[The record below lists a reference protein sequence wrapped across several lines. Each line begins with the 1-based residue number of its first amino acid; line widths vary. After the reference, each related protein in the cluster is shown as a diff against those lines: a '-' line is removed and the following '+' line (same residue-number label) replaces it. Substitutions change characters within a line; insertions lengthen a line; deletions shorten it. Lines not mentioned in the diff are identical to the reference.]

1 MVNEAVSLISLSD
14 FSLLVYRNAK
24 DFCVLVLDPGALLNL
39 LVSSYNF
46 LIVLLGFS
54 VYNIMSSVNS
64 ESFISSFPIQ
74 IPFIYFFLL

>member
-1 MVNEAVSLISLSD
+1 MVNGIISLISLSYLL
-14 FSLLVYRNAK
+14 LLVYRNAK

-54 VYNIMSSVNS
+54 MYCIMLSGNRGG
-64 ESFISSFPIQ
+64 FTSSFPI
-74 IPFIYFFLL
+74 